1 LITGAWSSPR
11 LPLMA
16 QLRGPTD
23 RQRTTAF
30 SPLWNVRPA
39 TYNGGFGAFLAI
51 RSPVNER
58 RLRVEPCSSIAAHR
72 TVAFGAEPTSGLRCA
87 RRKGPGC
94 NPGIGRGLTS
104 AFWRTNRVRPATA
117 IGPEGGCCLGQNASD
132 LPLFRRCFSAVFSLL
147 SGVVLRGEN
156 CANSETWQ
164 RMVAKSQN
172 SMSGAGWV
180 SGDTR
185 THLCGGFGGF
195 AANPLHLQQKSAPGA
210 EKGGNGRDAPACIFP
225 ADAGAQAS
233 LFEAWKRHWCRGRR
247 LPTAPQFARPRA
259 AIPALAKALQKAVK
273 CHQR

>member
-1 LITGAWSSPR
+1 MITGAWSSPR

-195 AANPLHLQQKSAPGA
+195 AAKS
-210 EKGGNGRDAPACIFP
+210 PAFAAKECSGSRERRQR
-225 ADAGAQAS
+225 ARRAS
-233 LFEAWKRHWCRGRR
+233 LYFPC
-247 LPTAPQFARPRA
+247 
-259 AIPALAKALQKAVK
+259 
-273 CHQR
+273 

>member
-1 LITGAWSSPR
+1 
-11 LPLMA
+11 M
-16 QLRGPTD
+16 
-23 RQRTTAF
+23 
-30 SPLWNVRPA
+30 
-39 TYNGGFGAFLAI
+39 
-51 RSPVNER
+51 
-58 RLRVEPCSSIAAHR
+58 
-72 TVAFGAEPTSGLRCA
+72 
-87 RRKGPGC
+87 
-94 NPGIGRGLTS
+94 
-104 AFWRTNRVRPATA
+104 
-117 IGPEGGCCLGQNASD
+117 GQNASD

-225 ADAGAQAS
+225 ADAGAQ
-233 LFEAWKRHWCRGRR
+233 
-247 LPTAPQFARPRA
+247 
-259 AIPALAKALQKAVK
+259 
-273 CHQR
+273 

>member
-1 LITGAWSSPR
+1 
-11 LPLMA
+11 
-16 QLRGPTD
+16 
-23 RQRTTAF
+23 
-30 SPLWNVRPA
+30 
-39 TYNGGFGAFLAI
+39 
-51 RSPVNER
+51 
-58 RLRVEPCSSIAAHR
+58 
-72 TVAFGAEPTSGLRCA
+72 
-87 RRKGPGC
+87 
-94 NPGIGRGLTS
+94 
-104 AFWRTNRVRPATA
+104 
-117 IGPEGGCCLGQNASD
+117 LGQNASD